1 MTRRWLIKSTFL
13 ITLTFVCSSAFAAV
27 QAFEQLSPREKVL
40 LQPSKTIWS
49 KLDQPTQAQLR
60 ANVAHWQNL
69 PLAQQS
75 KLLAQ
80 QKKWDSQSANMKL
93 NQRVRWYAWQ
103 RLGNAE
109 QTKIKAAMARY
120 EAMTPQQQQQ
130 LRAQFSG
137 FSQAYQQQWWL
148 GADLGRDALMLESWL
163 RFVPDAQREAWLALL
178 RELNPELRFTLKKYG
193 DRANAAQRDTLRT
206 RLLSAPRD
214 ARAEMIN
221 SASR

>member
-1 MTRRWLIKSTFL
+1 MIKNRLIVTLFS
-13 ITLTFVCSSAFAAV
+13 ITLTFTCLSAFAAA
-27 QAFEQLSPREKVL
+27 QAFEQLSPREQVL
-40 LQPSKTIWS
+40 LQASKTIWS
-49 KLDQPTQAQLR
+49 KLDPPTQAQLR
-60 ANVAHWQNL
+60 ANVAHWQRL
-69 PLAQQS
+69 PAAQQT
-75 KLLAQ
+75 KLLVLQ
-80 QKKWDSQSANMKL
+80 TKWDAQSANVKL

-103 RLGNAE
+103 RLGNVE
-109 QTKIKAAMARY
+109 QTKIKAAMVRY
-120 EAMTPQQQQQ
+120 QAMTPKQQQQ

-178 RELNPELRFTLKKYG
+178 RELNPEQRFVLKKYG

-206 RLLSAPRD
+206 RLLSAPKE

-221 SASR
+221 NASR

>member
-1 MTRRWLIKSTFL
+1 MIRHRLVIMLFS
-13 ITLTFVCSSAFAAV
+13 ITLTFTSLSAFAAV
-27 QAFEQLSPREKVL
+27 LAFEQLSPREQVL
-40 LQPSKTIWS
+40 LLASKTIWS

-60 ANVAHWQNL
+60 SNVTHWQRL
-69 PLAQQS
+69 PAAQQT

-80 QKKWDSQSANMKL
+80 QKKWDAQPADVKL

-103 RLGNAE
+103 RMGNAE

-120 EAMTPQQQQQ
+120 QAMTPQQQQQ

-163 RFVPDAQREAWLALL
+163 RFVPDAQREAWLELL
-178 RELNPELRFTLKKYG
+178 RELNPEQRFTLKKYG

-206 RLLSAPRD
+206 RLLSAPKD

-221 SASR
+221 NASR